1 MRVSRHKGLTCGS
14 LLLVNLLLMCAPEKT
29 AAAIPDSLVVKAD
42 RVMVSPYH
50 SSERDLVTA
59 AVSSVGGWDVEHL
72 PGINRTNL
80 LNGRVTGFLGIQN
93 DGELGIET
101 NSIYI
106 RGLRSISSSSQEAL
120 ILVDGYVRKDANRI
134 SPSDIE
140 SITILKDAAAT
151 ALYGLRGGNGVVL
164 ITTKHGRIQPLT
176 VSLDASVGIQG
187 ATRLPKYLGSY
198 DYARLYNEASVND
211 GGLPKYDQYALDAYL
226 RGDDPYN
233 YPNVDWMDE
242 FLKKSSVVQR
252 YNVNVRGGTERVR
265 YYASVGY
272 VDNSGLYNVDKDAN
286 TYKTNANYENYSLRG
301 NIDVNVNRRLVM
313 SLDISSLM
321 AKWNYPGAYS
331 NSTSRILNAL
341 TQTPPNAYPIFNEDG
356 SLSGTSQYLNNPYGL
371 LNKSGYSIRQ
381 TRSNYATL
389 KLNHDLDFI
398 TQGLS
403 LYGSFS
409 FDSYFEQ
416 VINRNVGFV
425 VYDGDINNQQ
435 GTKDPATQNNNNSF
449 SNNYRAIDLQAG
461 LDYARSFGDHNVSGR
476 LFINYNNESG
486 NGKIMPHIYK
496 GLFAYAHYDFKRR
509 YIADFTVAYQ
519 GSEQIGGNG
528 YNLFP
533 SASVGWILSEENF
546 LKDKTFISF
555 LKLRASYGV
564 SGNDTNISY
573 FQKSSFFTS
582 LGSTY
587 LQGESLAS
595 MQGFRESQV
604 AVDNIMAE
612 RSHKANVGLDIRMFD
627 DKWSVTVDAFHE
639 NNDKLIIN
647 QASVPGIIGVRG
659 SIKNNLGRVVNSGF
673 EVSTTYADRVGKLGY
688 SVFGNFTFARNR
700 VKEMQETDATYR
712 FNRKTG
718 YPLNSS
724 FGLKSDGLFFDE
736 ADIAGHPTQTYGV
749 YRPGD
754 IRYLDLSRDGF
765 VDEDDRT
772 YLGYGEIPEYVYG
785 FGVNLDYCGFDLS
798 VLFQGVGNTQKK
810 LGGFVYWEF
819 RPDGKGNVMEH
830 HLDRWAY
837 DPEQG
842 IDTRLTAKY
851 PRLSLTGNDGNN
863 RGPSSD
869 YWLRDASYLRLKSI
883 ELGYTLPARATKALR
898 MKNLRVYV
906 TATNLFTWDKID
918 ILDPETTTTGIVYP
932 LQRTVCMGLNVSF

>member
-1 MRVSRHKGLTCGS
+1 MRVSRLKGLTCGS
-14 LLLVNLLLMCAPEKT
+14 LLLVNLFLLCAPEKT

-42 RVMVSPYH
+42 MVMVSPYH
-50 SSERDLVTA
+50 ASERDLVTA
-59 AVSSVGGWDVEHL
+59 AVSSVGGWDMEHL
-72 PGINRTNL
+72 PGTNRTNL
-80 LNGRVTGFLGIQN
+80 LNGRVTGFLGIQS
-93 DGELGIET
+93 DRELGFET

-106 RGLRSISSSSQEAL
+106 RGLRSISSSSQQAL

-134 SPSDIE
+134 SASDIE

-176 VSLDASVGIQG
+176 VSFDASVGIQS

-211 GGLPKYDQYALDAYL
+211 GGLPKYDQYALDSYL
-226 RGDDPYN
+226 NGDDPYN
-233 YPNVDWMDE
+233 YPDVDWMDE

-301 NIDVNVNRRLVM
+301 NIEVNVNRRLKLG
-313 SLDISSLM
+313 LDISSLM

-371 LNKSGYSIRQ
+371 LNKSGYSILQ

-389 KLNHDLDFI
+389 DLNHDLDFI
-398 TQGLS
+398 TPGLS
-403 LYGSFS
+403 LFGSFS

-425 VYDGDINNQQ
+425 VYDGDINNQL
-435 GTKDPATQNNNNSF
+435 GTKNPATQNNNNSF
-449 SNNYRAIDLQAG
+449 SNNYRAIDLRAG
-461 LDYARSFGDHNVSGR
+461 FDYARSFGDHNLSGR

-486 NGKIMPHIYK
+486 NGKIMPHVYK

-528 YNLFP
+528 YNVFP
-533 SASVGWILSEENF
+533 SAAVGWILSEENF

-627 DKWSVTVDAFHE
+627 DKWSVSVDAFHE
-639 NNDKLIIN
+639 NNDKLIIAS
-647 QASVPGIIGVRG
+647 ASVPGIIGVRG
-659 SIKNNLGRVVNSGF
+659 SIKNNIGRVVNSGF
-673 EVSTTYADRVGKLGY
+673 EVSTTYASRVGKLGY

-712 FNRKTG
+712 FNKKTG

-724 FGLKSDGLFFDE
+724 FGLKSDGLFFDDAE
-736 ADIAGHPTQTYGV
+736 IAAHATQTYGV
-749 YRPGD
+749 YHPGD
-754 IRYLDLSRDGF
+754 IRYLDLSKDGF
-765 VDEDDRT
+765 IDEDDRT

-837 DPEQG
+837 DPDNG

-863 RGPSSD
+863 RGPNSD

-883 ELGYTLPARATKALR
+883 ELGYTLPARATKAIR

-906 TATNLFTWDKID
+906 TATNLFTWDKIE

>member
-883 ELGYTLPARATKALR
+883 ELGYTLPARATKTLR